1 MLGCDQFFYYPRSV
15 QYDSPARYRIT
26 YEDVFFR
33 TPDGLKLHGWFFP
46 AVGETQGTVLHIHGN
61 AGNITGHFHHIA
73 WLPEAGYNVL
83 CFDYRGYGRSEGKV
97 TRAGTI
103 IDTHAALDFLLA
115 RDNVD
120 PNRVVA
126 FGQSLGGTI
135 GIVLAADR
143 QEIKALVTDGAFDGY
158 RRIARWHISRN
169 PVLFVLGFWVPWLMG
184 NDYDPID
191 VIADISPRPI
201 LIMQGT
207 ADRVVNPSMA
217 RRLYDTAKEPKE
229 LWLVPGADHYGAMQ
243 DHAEEAQ
250 SRILRF
256 FSSALMEGSTEAGS
270 TGSRPARSQ

>member
-26 YEDVFFR
+26 YEDVFFK

-46 AVGETQGTVLHIHGN
+46 AVGDTQGTVLHIHGN
-61 AGNITGHFHHIA
+61 AGNITGHFHHVA

-83 CFDYRGYGRSEGKV
+83 CFDYRGYGRSEGRV

-103 IDTHAALDFLLA
+103 IDTHAALDFLLI
-115 RDNVD
+115 RDDVD
-120 PNRVVA
+120 SNRIVA
-126 FGQSLGGTI
+126 FGQSLGGAI

-143 QEIKALVTDGAFDGY
+143 KEIKALVTDGAFDGY
-158 RRIARWHISRN
+158 RRITRWHISRN

-201 LIMQGT
+201 LIVQGT
-207 ADRVVNPSMA
+207 ADRVVCPAMA
-217 RRLYDTAKEPKE
+217 QRLYDAATEPKE
-229 LWLVPGADHYGAMQ
+229 LWMVPGTDHYGAMQ

-250 SRILRF
+250 SRISRF
-256 FSSALMEGSTEAGS
+256 FSSALKEGSAEAGS